1 MQDTIPKTAVLHIEQ
16 FHGGHDHE
24 EFYANTLQEH
34 LQTRH
39 KDIALPHSH
48 DFYLAMLFTKGF
60 GRHEIDFT
68 SYEVK
73 PGVLFFLN
81 PGQTHHWELSEDTE
95 GYIFFHSQE
104 FYDLHYTH
112 NRINRFPFF
121 FSMHQSPAI
130 YLDAQE
136 IDKFTRLFRSVLG
149 ENSSVKRLRKE
160 AVISLIDLVYIESTR
175 IYPEYNAETN
185 AQNNYYNRFREFEA
199 LIEENYRV
207 MKFPSMYAPMMAIT
221 SRHLNRITQS
231 VVGKAA
237 SDVIVDRVLLESKKL
252 LVLHGRNF
260 GEIAIAL
267 GYVDYAY
274 FSRLFKNKTGDTPSG
289 FLGRYGKR

>member
-48 DFYLAMLFTKGF
+48 DFYLAMLFTKGS
-60 GRHEIDFT
+60 GTHEIDFT

-130 YLDAQE
+130 YLDAHE

-207 MKFPSMYAPMMAIT
+207 MKFPSLYASMMAIT

-237 SDVIVDRVLLESKKL
+237 SDVIVDRVLLEAKKL